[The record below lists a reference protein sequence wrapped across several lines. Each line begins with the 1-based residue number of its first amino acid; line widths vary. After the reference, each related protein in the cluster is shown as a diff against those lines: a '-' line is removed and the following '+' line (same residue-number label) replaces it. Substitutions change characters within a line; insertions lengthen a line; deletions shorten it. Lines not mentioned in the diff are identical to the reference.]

1 MEWGLQ
7 RVEETFVNVLPIKI
21 ALIDLSYY
29 ITISCVVS
37 LLQTAHRKTLFYLEQ
52 MILKYKA
59 HVSTSSINQ
68 VPGTYHIKPDSL
80 YNLAFRMRN

>member
-7 RVEETFVNVLPIKI
+7 IVEETFVNVFPIEI
-21 ALIDLSYY
+21 ALTKLTYY
-29 ITISCVVS
+29 ITVSCVVS
-37 LLQTAHRKTLFYLEQ
+37 RLQTAHRKTLFYLEQ

-68 VPGTYHIKPDSL
+68 VPGTYHINVSCL
-80 YNLAFRMRN
+80 